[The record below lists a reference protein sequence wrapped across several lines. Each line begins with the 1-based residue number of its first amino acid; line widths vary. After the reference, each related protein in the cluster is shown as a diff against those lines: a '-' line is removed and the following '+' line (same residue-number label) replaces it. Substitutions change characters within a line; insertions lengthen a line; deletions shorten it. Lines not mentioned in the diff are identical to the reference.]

1 LTSLILYSLP
11 KQLKLLVE
19 IIKQFELSKQYLE
32 SLQVAIEAENFE
44 FIRESFD
51 GVNMADVAA
60 LLEELSFDESL
71 YVIRSIETQQSAD
84 ILIELE
90 DDTLAK
96 VLKEM
101 QASEMAT
108 YIEMMD
114 SDDGADI
121 LNLFSER
128 DREDIISYFQD
139 KVKSDQI
146 LELLRYDEDT
156 AGGIMAKEYIRA
168 NKNWN
173 VVQTIN
179 EIRRQAEN
187 VDKIFSIYVV
197 NNRQIL
203 LGRVSLKKIV
213 LAVEGTKI
221 EDIYEDEV
229 ISVPTYMDQEEVAE
243 IMRKYDLESVPVVN
257 SKNKL
262 VGRIT
267 VDDILDIIMEEAE
280 EDIQAMTGIS
290 DTVDEYDSVFKLSK
304 ARLPWLLI
312 GIVGGLLGAG
322 FIGFFEEGLSKVTAL
337 AFFIPLITATGGN
350 VGIQSSSLV
359 VQSLAN
365 KSIFDDSLS
374 RRFIKVFLV
383 AILNG
388 IILAT
393 FVFGAVVFF
402 YRSDV
407 AFALVVSIALFS
419 VVLLAS
425 FMGTI
430 TPIVLDKIG
439 INPALASGPFITT
452 ANDLLGLAVYFL
464 VAMSLLNI

>member
-1 LTSLILYSLP
+1 M
-11 KQLKLLVE
+11 E
-19 IIKQFELSKQYLE
+19 IIKQFELSKEYLE
-32 SLQVAIEAENFE
+32 SLRLGIEEENNA
-44 FIRESFD
+44 FIQDSLD
-51 GVNMADVAA
+51 GANVADVAA
-60 LLEELSFDESL
+60 ILDELSMDESIYVLRLLENQF
-71 YVIRSIETQQSAD
+71 SAD
-84 ILIELE
+84 ILIELDE
-90 DDTLAK
+90 DTLSR

-101 QASEMAT
+101 EAPEIASL
-108 YIEMMD
+108 IECMD

-121 LNLFSER
+121 LNLLPLRER
-128 DREDIISYFQD
+128 EEVISYFTDRQ
-139 KVKSDQI
+139 KSEQI
-146 LELLRYDEDT
+146 LELLRYEEDT

-197 NNRQIL
+197 DNKQQL
-203 LGRVSLKKIV
+203 LGRVSLKRIV
-213 LAVEGTKI
+213 LASEQTKI

-229 ISVPTYMDQEEVAE
+229 ISVPTHMDQEEVAE
-243 IMRKYDLESVPVVN
+243 IMRRYDLETVPVVN
-257 SKNKL
+257 VKNKL

-267 VDDILDIIMEEAE
+267 FDDILDIIREEAE

-290 DTVDEYDSVFKLSK
+290 DTVDEYDSVIRLTK

-359 VQSLAN
+359 VQSLAS
-365 KSIFDDSLS
+365 KSAFDDSIVK
-374 RRFIKVFLV
+374 RFLKVLAV
-383 AILNG
+383 AVING
-388 IILAT
+388 LILAT
-393 FVFGAVVFF
+393 VVFAVVVLF
-402 YRSDV
+402 YQSDV
-407 AFALVVSIALFS
+407 AFGLVVAIALFS
-419 VVLLAS
+419 VVLLSS

-430 TPIVLDKIG
+430 TPILLDKAG

-464 VAMSLLNI
+464 VAMSLLHI

>member
-1 LTSLILYSLP
+1 M
-11 KQLKLLVE
+11 E
-19 IIKQFELSKQYLE
+19 IIKQFELSKEYLE
-32 SLQVAIEAENFE
+32 SLQVAIQAEDLT
-44 FIRESFD
+44 FIQKSLE
-51 GVNMADVAA
+51 GVNVADIAA
-60 LLEELSFDESL
+60 LLDELSMEESI
-71 YVIRSIETQQSAD
+71 YVLRVVDAQLAAD
-84 ILIELE
+84 IIIELEATNQHRVLKELEVQEMANLIEL
-90 DDTLAK
+90 
-96 VLKEM
+96 
-101 QASEMAT
+101 
-108 YIEMMD
+108 MD

-121 LNLFSER
+121 LNLFLER
-128 DREDIISYFQD
+128 EREDIISHFQD

-187 VDKIFSIYVV
+187 VNKIYSIFVV
-197 NNRQIL
+197 NNRQQLMGI
-203 LGRVSLKKIV
+203 VSLKRIV
-213 LAVEGTKI
+213 LASDETKI
-221 EDIYEDEV
+221 EDIYEEEV

-243 IMRKYDLESVPVVN
+243 VMRKYDLESLPVVN

-267 VDDILDIIMEEAE
+267 VDDILDVIREEAE
-280 EDIQAMTGIS
+280 EDIQAMTGVS
-290 DTVDEYDSVFKLSK
+290 DTVDEYDSVIKLSK

-312 GIVGGLLGAG
+312 GICGGLLGAG

-350 VGIQSSSLV
+350 VGIQTSSIV
-359 VQSLAN
+359 VQSLAS
-365 KSIFDDSLS
+365 KSIFDDSIGK
-374 RRFIKVFLV
+374 RFLKVLLV

-388 IILAT
+388 LILAT
-393 FVFGAVVFF
+393 FVFGVVVLF
-402 YRSDV
+402 YKSEV
-407 AFALVVSIALFS
+407 SFAMVVSIALFS

-425 FMGTI
+425 FIGTI

-439 INPALASGPFITT
+439 INPALASGPCITT
-452 ANDLLGLAVYFL
+452 ANGLIGLAVYFL

>member
-1 LTSLILYSLP
+1 M
-11 KQLKLLVE
+11 E
-19 IIKQFELSKQYLE
+19 IIKQFELSKEYLE
-32 SLQVAIEAENFE
+32 SLRKSIDSQDFK
-44 FIRESFD
+44 FIQESLD
-51 GVNMADVAA
+51 GVNVADIAA
-60 LLEELSFDESL
+60 LLDELSMEEAI
-71 YVIRSIETQQSAD
+71 YVLRVLDAQFAAD
-84 ILIELE
+84 IIIELE
-90 DDTLAK
+90 ATNQHK
-96 VLKEM
+96 VLKELDI
-101 QASEMAT
+101 QEMANL
-108 YIEMMD
+108 IELMD

-121 LNLFSER
+121 LNLFLER
-128 DREDIISYFQD
+128 EREDIISHFQD
-139 KVKSDQI
+139 KIKSDQI

-187 VDKIFSIYVV
+187 VSKIYSIFVV
-197 NNRQIL
+197 NNRQQLMGI
-203 LGRVSLKKIV
+203 VSLKRIV
-213 LAVEGTKI
+213 LASDETKI
-221 EDIYEDEV
+221 EDIYEEEV

-243 IMRKYDLESVPVVN
+243 VMRKYDLESLPVVN

-267 VDDILDIIMEEAE
+267 VDDILDVIREEAE

-290 DTVDEYDSVFKLSK
+290 DTVDEYDSVIKLSK

-312 GIVGGLLGAG
+312 GICGGLLGAG

-350 VGIQSSSLV
+350 VGIQTSSIV
-359 VQSLAN
+359 VQSLAS
-365 KSIFDDSLS
+365 KSIFDDSLAK
-374 RRFIKVFLV
+374 RFLKVLLV
-383 AILNG
+383 AMLNG
-388 IILAT
+388 LILAT
-393 FVFGAVVFF
+393 FVFGVVVLF
-402 YRSDV
+402 YKTEVS
-407 AFALVVSIALFS
+407 FAMVVSIALFS

-430 TPIVLDKIG
+430 TPIILDKLG

-452 ANDLLGLAVYFL
+452 ANDLIGLAVYFL

>member
-1 LTSLILYSLP
+1 M
-11 KQLKLLVE
+11 E
-19 IIKQFELSKQYLE
+19 IIKQFELSKEYLE
-32 SLQVAIEAENFE
+32 SLQVAIQAEDLT
-44 FIRESFD
+44 FIQKSLE
-51 GVNMADVAA
+51 GVNVADIAA
-60 LLEELSFDESL
+60 LLDELSMEESI
-71 YVIRSIETQQSAD
+71 YVLRVVDAQLAAD
-84 ILIELE
+84 IIIELEATNQHRVLKELEVQEMANLIEL
-90 DDTLAK
+90 
-96 VLKEM
+96 
-101 QASEMAT
+101 
-108 YIEMMD
+108 MD

-121 LNLFSER
+121 LNLFLER
-128 DREDIISYFQD
+128 EREDIISHFQD

-187 VDKIFSIYVV
+187 VNKIYSIFVV
-197 NNRQIL
+197 NNRQQLMGI
-203 LGRVSLKKIV
+203 VSLKRIV
-213 LAVEGTKI
+213 LASDETKI
-221 EDIYEDEV
+221 EDIYEEEV

-243 IMRKYDLESVPVVN
+243 VMRKYDLESLPVVN

-267 VDDILDIIMEEAE
+267 VDDILDVIREEAE
-280 EDIQAMTGIS
+280 EDIQAMTGVS
-290 DTVDEYDSVFKLSK
+290 DTVDEYDSVIKLSK

-312 GIVGGLLGAG
+312 GICGGLLGAG

-350 VGIQSSSLV
+350 VGIQTSSIV
-359 VQSLAN
+359 VQSLAS
-365 KSIFDDSLS
+365 KSIFDDSIGK
-374 RRFIKVFLV
+374 RFLKVLLV

-388 IILAT
+388 LILAT
-393 FVFGAVVFF
+393 FVFGVVVLF
-402 YRSDV
+402 YKSEV
-407 AFALVVSIALFS
+407 SFAMVVSIALFS

-425 FMGTI
+425 FIGTI

-452 ANDLLGLAVYFL
+452 ANDLIGLAVYFL

>member
-1 LTSLILYSLP
+1 
-11 KQLKLLVE
+11 
-19 IIKQFELSKQYLE
+19 
-32 SLQVAIEAENFE
+32 
-44 FIRESFD
+44 
-51 GVNMADVAA
+51 
-60 LLEELSFDESL
+60 
-71 YVIRSIETQQSAD
+71 
-84 ILIELE
+84 
-90 DDTLAK
+90 
-96 VLKEM
+96 
-101 QASEMAT
+101 
-108 YIEMMD
+108 
-114 SDDGADI
+114 
-121 LNLFSER
+121 
-128 DREDIISYFQD
+128 
-139 KVKSDQI
+139 
-146 LELLRYDEDT
+146 
-156 AGGIMAKEYIRA
+156 
-168 NKNWN
+168 
-173 VVQTIN
+173 
-179 EIRRQAEN
+179 
-187 VDKIFSIYVV
+187 VV
-197 NNRQIL
+197 NNRQQL

-388 IILAT
+388 FILAT

-402 YRSDV
+402 YRSEV

>member
-1 LTSLILYSLP
+1 M
-11 KQLKLLVE
+11 E

-32 SLQVAIEAENFE
+32 SLRAAIEVEDFE

-60 LLEELSFDESL
+60 LLEELSFEESL

-90 DDTLAK
+90 ADTLSK

-101 QASEMAT
+101 EASEMAT
-108 YIEMMD
+108 FIEMMD

-121 LNLFSER
+121 LNLFGER
-128 DREDIISYFQD
+128 EREEIISYFQD
-139 KVKSDQI
+139 KVKSEQI

-173 VVQTIN
+173 VDQTIN

-197 NNRQIL
+197 NNRQQL
-203 LGRVSLKKIV
+203 MGRVSLKRIV
-213 LAVEGTKI
+213 LAAEGTKI

-267 VDDILDIIMEEAE
+267 VDDILDVIMEEAE
-280 EDIQAMTGIS
+280 EDIQAMSGIS

-312 GIVGGLLGAG
+312 GIVGGLFGAG

-374 RRFIKVFLV
+374 KRFIKVFLV

-388 IILAT
+388 IILAA
-393 FVFGAVVFF
+393 FVFGAVVLF
-402 YRSDV
+402 YRSEV

-430 TPIVLDKIG
+430 TPILLDKVG

>member
-1 LTSLILYSLP
+1 M
-11 KQLKLLVE
+11 E
-19 IIKQFELSKQYLE
+19 IIKQFELSKEYLE
-32 SLQVAIEAENFE
+32 SLQMAIDSQDID

-51 GVNMADVAA
+51 GVNVADIAA
-60 LLEELSFDESL
+60 LLEELSFDESI
-71 YVIRSIETQQSAD
+71 YVIRVLDVQNAAD

-90 DDTLAK
+90 DDTLGK
-96 VLKEM
+96 ILREM
-101 QASEMAT
+101 EAT
-108 YIEMMD
+108 EISGFIELMD

-121 LNLFSER
+121 LNLFAER
-128 DREDIISYFQD
+128 EREEIISHFQD

-197 NNRQIL
+197 NNRQQL
-203 LGRVSLKKIV
+203 MGRVSLKRIV
-213 LAVEGTKI
+213 LASEDTKI
-221 EDIYEDEV
+221 EDVYEEEV

-267 VDDILDIIMEEAE
+267 VDDILDVIMEEAE

-290 DTVDEYDSVFKLSK
+290 DTVDEYDSVLKLSK

-312 GIVGGLLGAG
+312 GIIGGLLGAG

-359 VQSLAN
+359 VQSLAS

-374 RRFIKVFLV
+374 KRFIKVFLV

-388 IILAT
+388 LILAT
-393 FVFGAVVFF
+393 FVFGVVVLF
-402 YRSDV
+402 YRSEV

>member
-1 LTSLILYSLP
+1 
-11 KQLKLLVE
+11 VE
-19 IIKQFELSKQYLE
+19 IIKQFELSKEYLE
-32 SLQVAIEAENFE
+32 SLQIAIEAQDID
-44 FIRESFD
+44 FIRESFE
-51 GVNMADVAA
+51 GVNVADIAS
-60 LLEELSFDESL
+60 LLEELSFDEAI
-71 YVIRSIETQQSAD
+71 YVIRTIEKQVASD
-84 ILIELE
+84 ILIEME
-90 DDTLAK
+90 ADTLSR
-96 VLKEM
+96 VLREM
-101 QASEMAT
+101 EAT
-108 YIEMMD
+108 EISGFIELMD

-121 LNLFSER
+121 LNLFAER
-128 DREDIISYFQD
+128 EREDIISHFED

-156 AGGIMAKEYIRA
+156 AGGIMAKEYICA

-197 NNRQIL
+197 NNRQQL
-203 LGRVSLKKIV
+203 MGRVSLKRIV
-213 LAVEGTKI
+213 LSSEDTKI

-243 IMRKYDLESVPVVN
+243 IMRKYDLESVPVIN

-267 VDDILDIIMEEAE
+267 VDDILDVIMEEAE

-374 RRFIKVFLV
+374 RRFLKVFLV

-388 IILAT
+388 IILSS
-393 FVFGAVVFF
+393 FVFGVVVFF
-402 YRSDV
+402 YRTEV

-430 TPIVLDKIG
+430 TPIILDKIG